1 MSKLIE
7 NISTLQS
14 NIFILTPIL
23 VSFYRNLQPKDK
35 NILLAYFVFP
45 LVLNSDFLEK
55 ITTVSRASR
64 LSRITNDKEIMAGF
78 EERFEYFKDIT
89 NHCIQ
94 YALECGYIKINDD
107 LSVTVLVD
115 NNLQIDCRLSKS
127 INLASQLHKIFTRNV
142 INTYYAF
149 GIYKC
154 KKKSGSNYYLA
165 AFLCL

>member
-1 MSKLIE
+1 MSKFIE

-45 LVLNSDFLEK
+45 LVLNSDFLKK

-89 NHCIQ
+89 NHCLQ

-115 NNLQIDCRLSKS
+115 NNLQIDC
-127 INLASQLHKIFTRNV
+127 
-142 INTYYAF
+142 
-149 GIYKC
+149 
-154 KKKSGSNYYLA
+154 
-165 AFLCL
+165 

>member
-55 ITTVSRASR
+55 ITTVTRASR
-64 LSRITNDKEIMAGF
+64 LSRITNNKEIMAGF

-89 NHCIQ
+89 NNCLQ
-94 YALECGYIKINDD
+94 YALECGYIKITND
-107 LSVTVLVD
+107 LSVTVLTD
-115 NNLQIDCRLSKS
+115 NNLQTDCRLSKS
-127 INLASQLHKIFTRNV
+127 INLASQLHKIFTRDV

-149 GIYKC
+149 GIYR
-154 KKKSGSNYYLA
+154 L
-165 AFLCL
+165 

>member
-35 NILLAYFVFP
+35 NILLSYFVFP
-45 LVLNSDFLEK
+45 LVLNSVFLEK

-89 NHCIQ
+89 NRCLQ

-107 LSVTVLVD
+107 LSVTVLTN
-115 NNLQIDCRLSKS
+115 NNLQTDCRLLKS

-149 GIYKC
+149 GIYK
-154 KKKSGSNYYLA
+154 L
-165 AFLCL
+165 

>member
-23 VSFYRNLQPKDK
+23 VSFYRNLLPKDK

-89 NHCIQ
+89 NHCLQ

-115 NNLQIDCRLSKS
+115 TNLQTDCRLSKS

-149 GIYKC
+149 GIYK
-154 KKKSGSNYYLA
+154 L
-165 AFLCL
+165 

>member
-35 NILLAYFVFP
+35 NILLSYFVFP
-45 LVLNSDFLEK
+45 LVLNSVFLKK

-89 NHCIQ
+89 NHCLQ

-107 LSVTVLVD
+107 LSITVLVD
-115 NNLQIDCRLSKS
+115 NNLQTDCRLSKS
-127 INLASQLHKIFTRNV
+127 INLASQLYKIFTRNV

-149 GIYKC
+149 GIYK
-154 KKKSGSNYYLA
+154 L
-165 AFLCL
+165 

>member
-45 LVLNSDFLEK
+45 LVLNSDFLKK

-78 EERFEYFKDIT
+78 EERFEYFKYIT
-89 NHCIQ
+89 NHCLQ
-94 YALECGYIKINDD
+94 YALECGYIKINHD

-149 GIYKC
+149 GIYK
-154 KKKSGSNYYLA
+154 L
-165 AFLCL
+165 

>member
-45 LVLNSDFLEK
+45 SVLNSDFLEK

-89 NHCIQ
+89 NHCLQ

-149 GIYKC
+149 GIYK
-154 KKKSGSNYYLA
+154 L
-165 AFLCL
+165 

>member
-64 LSRITNDKEIMAGF
+64 LSRITNDKVIMAGF

-89 NHCIQ
+89 NHCLQ

-149 GIYKC
+149 GIYK
-154 KKKSGSNYYLA
+154 L
-165 AFLCL
+165 

>member
-89 NHCIQ
+89 NHCLQ

-149 GIYKC
+149 GIYR
-154 KKKSGSNYYLA
+154 L
-165 AFLCL
+165 

>member
-1 MSKLIE
+1 MSKFIE

-89 NHCIQ
+89 NHCLQ

-149 GIYKC
+149 GIYK
-154 KKKSGSNYYLA
+154 L
-165 AFLCL
+165 